1 MLPVVEEAVWRDRQL
16 AIRYLRGSHGTASRE
31 ATERTVHPLGL
42 VAKGSAWYLV
52 ANTADGFRTFR
63 ISRIEHATILDAACA
78 RPSDFD
84 LATHWKSATT
94 TYQDSLPRYDVTLR
108 VEARIASWL
117 KQWRS
122 AWLAEPMGDA
132 GADGWTTC
140 RVQFEC
146 EDEACFLILGFG
158 QRAEVL
164 APVTLRDRILAEAD
178 AIVSRTRASLVQG

>member
-1 MLPVVEEAVWRDRQL
+1 MAATRAA
-16 AIRYLRGSHGTASRE
+16 AIRADADSGRDNAGA
-31 ATERTVHPLGL
+31 ERIVHPLGL

-63 ISRIEHATILDAACA
+63 ISRIEHATMLDAACA
-78 RPSDFD
+78 RPADFD
-84 LATHWKSATT
+84 LATHWKNSTT

-108 VEARIASWL
+108 VEPRAAAWL

-132 GADGWTTC
+132 GEDGWTTC
-140 RVQFEC
+140 RVQFDC
-146 EDEACFLILGFG
+146 EDEACYVVLGFG

-164 APVTLRDRILAEAD
+164 TPLSLRDRILAEAD
-178 AIVSRTRASLVQG
+178 AIVSRLKASLV